1 MTKDVWEKDINLKYL
16 QSFPIYWFRRNF
28 IEKNILIKNGMKVLE
43 AGSGP
48 AHDSI
53 IFAENGASVTA
64 VDLSKNALRN
74 AKKIYS
80 ELGYP
85 INTINANIMKLPFG
99 DNLFDLTW
107 NAGVLE
113 HFNDLELE
121 KVFKEMVRVTKKDGI
136 VLVFVPNK
144 FYFWYQMHLM
154 HTKKRQ
160 YQFERSYSIFR
171 LKKLFESNKL
181 RNIKTSGVYIHPAPN
196 FIAPKAGTITNILQ
210 KSFNPLENSTR
221 FGSLKSLLGLDI
233 CIWGQKQ

>member
-1 MTKDVWEKDINLKYL
+1 MTKDVWEKDINLKCL

-53 IFAENGASVTA
+53 VFAENGANVTA

-144 FYFWYQMHLM
+144 FYFWYQMHLR

-160 YQFERSYSIFR
+160 YQFERSYSILK

-181 RNIKTSGVYIHPAPN
+181 TNVKTSGVHIHPAPS
-196 FIAPKAGTITNILQ
+196 FTISKTGIITEFLREC
-210 KSFNPLENSTR
+210 FNPLEGSTR
-221 FGSLKSLLGLDI
+221 FGQLKSLLGLDI
-233 CIWGQKQ
+233 CIWGLKQ

>member
-16 QSFPIYWFRRNF
+16 QSFPIYWFRKNF

-53 IFAENGASVTA
+53 VFAENGANVTA

-85 INTINANIMKLPFG
+85 INTINVNIMKLPFA
-99 DNLFDLTW
+99 DNYFDLTW

-121 KVFKEMVRVTKKDGI
+121 KVFKEMVRVTKRDGI
-136 VLVFVPNK
+136 ILVFVPNK
-144 FYFWYQMHLM
+144 FYFWYQIHLKR
-154 HTKKRQ
+154 TKKRQ
-160 YQFERSYSIFR
+160 YEFERAYSILK

-181 RNIKTSGVYIHPAPN
+181 TNVKTSGVHIHPAPS
-196 FIAPKAGTITNILQ
+196 FIVPKTGIITEFL
-210 KSFNPLENSTR
+210 KECFNPLEGSTR
-221 FGSLKSLLGLDI
+221 FGQLKSLLGLDI
-233 CIWGQKQ
+233 CIWGLKQ